1 MAGVIERMQAISAP
15 LGSADR
21 ERIKVIRAGLGQT
34 VRMIPV
40 ADLICFEATD
50 KYVNVVTATGEALVR
65 LSLRELI
72 SRIEGAEFT
81 QVHRSVIVNS
91 QMIDNANRDENG
103 HYSLSLK
110 GLKRPVGV
118 SRAFGHLF
126 RPMSPWRITA
136 RLTCRRRLA
145 NMVLYSAEQT
155 VMTPLESRCRALN
168 LPSLKDRVPE
178 AEWLARVELA
188 AAFRAFHDAGWD
200 DLIFTH
206 QSLRVPG
213 SDNQFL
219 INPFNLTFDEVT
231 ASSLVKIDTAG
242 NVLGD
247 RAAVSDVAQSNRK
260 VESSAAIGD
269 EVPIVINKAGFVI
282 HSAIHMGHPKAHC
295 VMHLHSIAGQAVA
308 CAEGG
313 LMPMTQT
320 SMIAS
325 YGGVAYHDF
334 EGIAQDDNER
344 DRLVADMG
352 EHEVM
357 ILRNHGTLAIGETV
371 GDAYFRMYYLERA
384 CAIQV
389 AATAMSGQV
398 NAHSSDALQNTWAQA
413 ASQQPWLRRTIGW
426 PAVLRRMLRR
436 HPDIDS

>member
-1 MAGVIERMQAISAP
+1 
-15 LGSADR
+15 
-21 ERIKVIRAGLGQT
+21 
-34 VRMIPV
+34 
-40 ADLICFEATD
+40 
-50 KYVNVVTATGEALVR
+50 
-65 LSLRELI
+65 
-72 SRIEGAEFT
+72 
-81 QVHRSVIVNS
+81 
-91 QMIDNANRDENG
+91 
-103 HYSLSLK
+103 
-110 GLKRPVGV
+110 
-118 SRAFGHLF
+118 
-126 RPMSPWRITA
+126 
-136 RLTCRRRLA
+136 
-145 NMVLYSAEQT
+145 
-155 VMTPLESRCRALN
+155 MTPLESRCRALD
-168 LPSLKDRVPE
+168 LPSLKGKVPE

-242 NVLGD
+242 NVLGG
-247 RAAVSDVAQSNRK
+247 RAAVSDVAQSAGSHDAT
-260 VESSAAIGD
+260 VDGG

-313 LMPMTQT
+313 LLPMTQT

-334 EGIAQDDNER
+334 EGIAQDDSER

-389 AATAMSGQV
+389 AATAMNGTI
-398 NAHSSDALQNTWAQA
+398 NAHSAAAMKQTWAQA

-436 HPDIDS
+436 YPEIDS